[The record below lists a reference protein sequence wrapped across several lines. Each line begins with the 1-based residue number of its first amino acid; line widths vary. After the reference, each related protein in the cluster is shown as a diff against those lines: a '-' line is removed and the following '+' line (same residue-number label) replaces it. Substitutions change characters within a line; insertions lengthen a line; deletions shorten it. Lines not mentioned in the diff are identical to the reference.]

1 MAYSNNNN
9 INEEHELGWD
19 DTITNDEGEYQP
31 VPEGDYPFEVV
42 KFERGRSK
50 GKGKLPACN
59 MAILTLKIFA
69 EGRTTTIIEN
79 LILHSSV
86 EWKLS
91 AFFRSIGQKKH
102 GEPLAPKWNEVVGSR
117 GRCHI
122 YIDSFT
128 GNDGRPRSNN
138 KIDKFLDPEDN
149 AAAPAANPAAPNGQ
163 YW

>member
-1 MAYSNNNN
+1 MSYNDN
-9 INEEHELGWD
+9 INEPRELGWD
-19 DTITNDEGEYQP
+19 DTISNDESEYQP
-31 VPEGDYPFEVV
+31 LPEGDYTFEVT
-42 KFERGRSK
+42 KFERGRSA

-59 MAILTLKIFA
+59 MAILTLRI
-69 EGRTTTIIEN
+69 EGDGRSATIIEN
-79 LILHSSV
+79 LVLHSSL

-117 GRCHI
+117 GRCRI
-122 YIDSFT
+122 YIDNFT

-138 KIDKFLDPEDN
+138 KIDCFLDPEDT
-149 AAAPAANPAAPNGQ
+149 AAPAANSAAPGGK